1 VRRKHSVVSHELRSD
16 HIRFMV
22 HNMQQI
28 KAGLQMHII
37 EKPTIMRSCVFF
49 LKQLQ
54 ESIKKNIQTTESM
67 EEKRYE
73 KLYL

>member
-1 VRRKHSVVSHELRSD
+1 MVRRKHSVVSHELRSGD

-22 HNMQQI
+22 QNMQQI

-49 LKQLQ
+49 FKTIAG
-54 ESIKKNIQTTESM
+54 E
-67 EEKRYE
+67 Y
-73 KLYL
+73 